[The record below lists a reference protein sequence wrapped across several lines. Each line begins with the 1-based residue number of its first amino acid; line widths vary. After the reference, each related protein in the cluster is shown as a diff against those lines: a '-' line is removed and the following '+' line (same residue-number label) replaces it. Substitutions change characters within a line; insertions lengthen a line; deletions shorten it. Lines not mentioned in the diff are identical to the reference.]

1 MSNNIELILD
11 IRERHLISELEKY
24 FTVKTEQLE
33 LGDII
38 FKKDDEII
46 LIIERKTINDLKAS
60 ICDGRHREQKARLIG
75 SGNSVNRIMYVI
87 EGDFDKSLDTKV
99 TGVPISTLIGSLINT
114 QLRDN
119 IKVYKTNS
127 LFETSEFIKKLWD
140 KLNKEFVL

>member
-46 LIIERKTINDLKAS
+46 IYII
-60 ICDGRHREQKARLIG
+60 
-75 SGNSVNRIMYVI
+75 
-87 EGDFDKSLDTKV
+87 
-99 TGVPISTLIGSLINT
+99 SLINFF
-114 QLRDN
+114 D
-119 IKVYKTNS
+119 KKT
-127 LFETSEFIKKLWD
+127 TSAKKR
-140 KLNKEFVL
+140 